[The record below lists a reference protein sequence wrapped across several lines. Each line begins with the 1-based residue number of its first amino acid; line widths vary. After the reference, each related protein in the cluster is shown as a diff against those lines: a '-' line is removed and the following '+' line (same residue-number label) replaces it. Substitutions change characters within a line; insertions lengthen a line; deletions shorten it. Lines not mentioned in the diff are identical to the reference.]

1 MSYKK
6 SFFVIVLSLFFLIT
20 FAPAKLKSQTM
31 PEVFTEGTLS
41 EQYEYLHQR
50 TNIYND
56 FRAIREDMF
65 RRIRRNSLDSLNNAY
80 DQINQLNQ
88 QIVLHVQQIGNLE
101 AEANQ
106 ANEERDIAI
115 KERDSLFLFGI
126 PMSKVFYNSLLWSL
140 ILGLSVVLVLTA
152 ILFKR
157 ANAIAREKTNNLREL
172 QTEYD
177 EYRKSSRERFEK
189 QSIDHFNE
197 LKRLKGI

>member
-1 MSYKK
+1 MAYKK
-6 SFFVIVLSLFFLIT
+6 FFLVVSSVVFFLIV
-20 FAPAKLKSQTM
+20 FAPAQLKSQAM

-65 RRIRRNSLDSLNNAY
+65 RRIRRNSLDSLNSAY

-152 ILFKR
+152 ILFRR

>member
-20 FAPAKLKSQTM
+20 FAPAKLKSQAM
-31 PEVFTEGTLS
+31 PEVLTEGTLS
-41 EQYEYLHQR
+41 EQFEYLHQR

-65 RRIRRNSLDSLNNAY
+65 RRIRRNSLDSLNNAH
-80 DQINQLNQ
+80 DQIGQLNQ
-88 QIVLHVQQIGNLE
+88 QIEMQLQQISALE
-101 AEANQ
+101 EETNK
-106 ANEERDIAI
+106 ANEARDIAI
-115 KERDSLFLFGI
+115 RDRDSLFMFGM
-126 PMSKVFYNSLLWSL
+126 PMSKVFYNSLLWSV
-140 ILGLSVVLVLTA
+140 ILGLSVLLILTGFF
-152 ILFKR
+152 FKR